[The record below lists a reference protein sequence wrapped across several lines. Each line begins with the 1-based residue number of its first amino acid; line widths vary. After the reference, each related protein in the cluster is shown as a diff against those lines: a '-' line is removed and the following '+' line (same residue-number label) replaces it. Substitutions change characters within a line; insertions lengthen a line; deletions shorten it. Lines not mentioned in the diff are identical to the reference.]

1 MLNEATGRP
10 DGEQRSSPRE
20 ASPIGAMGG
29 AWFLP
34 RAELQTLFDLLH
46 ADGRKVIGPTVAGGA
61 IVCEEIASADLLPR
75 GVGDEQAPGRYRLT
89 RRQDERVFGH
99 VVGPTSWKRYTY
111 PPRVPM
117 SRARD
122 DGRAVVTFHPVA
134 PEAPKLAFLGVR
146 ACELA
151 ALAIQD
157 RVFLGGPYIE
167 TDFQQ
172 RRKAALVIAVQCTT
186 SASTCFCTSMG
197 SGPEIKAGAGHDL
210 ALTELEDGF
219 VLEAGT
225 PAGAELLGRL
235 PVSAA
240 NMEQSVAAVQAVAAT
255 RTRIGQPL
263 QTAGLRD
270 RLLAQMDHPRWAEVA
285 SRCISCGNCTLA
297 CPTCFCT
304 SVERAT
310 DLAGQEAVNERVW
323 DSCFSPGFAK
333 VAGGDFRSQPRHRY
347 RQWLTHKF
355 ASWWDQFG
363 SSGCTGCGRCITFC
377 PVGIDVR
384 EELKVIAPA
393 QPRPDVPKFEPIA
406 DDRQAYAT
414 ARIVAKQAETHD
426 TTTLTLAGLDAAH
439 TDGGPGQFVM
449 VALPNHPAAAIS
461 VSRYVKPDGLLLT
474 IRAAGPATKAIVELP
489 VGATVGIRGPVGI
502 GWPHEPAYGKD
513 VVVVT
518 GGTGLAPLRPL
529 LDRFLAERSKFGA
542 IRLLYGARTAGDM
555 LFTDELERWDKDG
568 VFEVTCRWLSRHGAA
583 GGAGAGRS
591 TVSAIHHASWDGGNT
606 IAYVCGPERMMEATT
621 IALAGRG
628 VTRDRVYVTLERHM
642 ECGLGFCGH
651 CQMGRF
657 FICRDGPVFRLS
669 DLGDV
674 FGREGV

>member
-1 MLNEATGRP
+1 MLTTPA
-10 DGEQRSSPRE
+10 
-20 ASPIGAMGG
+20 GAIGG

-34 RAELQTLFDLLH
+34 RAELQALLDLLQEG
-46 ADGRKVIGPTVAGGA
+46 GRKLIGPTVADSA
-61 IVCEEIASADLLPR
+61 IVVDEIATVGELPK
-75 GVGDEQAPGRYRLT
+75 GVGDEQAPGSYKLT
-89 RRQDERVFGH
+89 KRNDERLFGH

-111 PPRVPM
+111 PARVPTTT
-117 SRARD
+117 ARE
-122 DGRAVVTFHPVA
+122 DGASVVTFRPVV
-134 PEAPKLAFLGVR
+134 PEAPRLAFLGVR

-151 ALAIQD
+151 ALAVHD
-157 RVFLGGPYIE
+157 RVFLSGPYIE
-167 TDFQQ
+167 TDYQL
-172 RRKAALVIAVQCTT
+172 RRRAALVVAVQCTS

-197 SGPEIKAGAGHDL
+197 TGPEVKAGAGHDL
-210 ALTELEDGF
+210 SLTELDDGF
-219 VLEAGT
+219 VVEAGT
-225 PAGAELLGRL
+225 PTGAELLGRL

-240 NMEQSVAAVQAVAAT
+240 NLEQSVAAVQAVAAT

-270 RLLAQMDHPRWAEVA
+270 RLLAQLDHPRWAEVA
-285 SRCISCGNCTLA
+285 NRCLSCGSCTMA

-304 SVERAT
+304 SVERTT
-310 DLAGQEAVNERVW
+310 DLAGSTATSNRIW

-333 VAGGDFRSQPRHRY
+333 VAGGDFRTQPKHRY

-363 SSGCTGCGRCITFC
+363 TSGCTGCGRCITFC

-384 EELKVIAPA
+384 EELRVIAPA
-393 QPRPDVPKFEPIA
+393 QPKPTAPLYEPVA

-414 ARIVAKQAETHD
+414 AKILAKRAETHD
-426 TTTLTLAGLDAAH
+426 TWTLKLSGLDAAH

-449 VALPNHPAAAIS
+449 VALPSHPAAAIS
-461 VSRYVKPDGLLLT
+461 VSRYHPPGGLSLT

-489 VGATVGIRGPVGI
+489 VGATVGVRGPVGI

-529 LDRFLAERSKFGA
+529 LDRFIAERDRFGA
-542 IRLLYGARTAGDM
+542 IRLYYGARTAEDM
-555 LFTDELERWDKDG
+555 LFGDELETWDKAG
-568 VFEVTCRWLSRHGAA
+568 VFEITCRWLARHRTASTGGAA
-583 GGAGAGRS
+583 RS
-591 TVSAIHHASWDGGNT
+591 TVSAIHHASWDGADA
-606 IAYVCGPERMMEATT
+606 IAYVCGPERMMEATS

-628 VTRDRVYVTLERHM
+628 ITRDRVYVTLERHM

-651 CQMGRF
+651 CQMGSV

-669 DLGDV
+669 DLGDI
-674 FGREGV
+674 FGREGI